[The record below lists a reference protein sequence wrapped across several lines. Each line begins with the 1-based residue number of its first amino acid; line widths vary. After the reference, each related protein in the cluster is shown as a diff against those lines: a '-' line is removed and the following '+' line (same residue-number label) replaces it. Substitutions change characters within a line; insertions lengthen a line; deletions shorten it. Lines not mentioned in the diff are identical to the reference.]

1 MMEFP
6 HVEPLFNLSVKNEK
20 EEDSLNNTPVTCSTE
35 MKKDPRSEEDGNS
48 SNSNNNSIN
57 STNGISCAQSSSKC
71 SVGYPPCLAVRE
83 NDYREGQE
91 VENVRIF
98 KDFKNEV
105 RTTCTRS
112 SLSQLETTFKMDP
125 LPVTIDRD
133 TDLFSIPFSSGTT
146 GDPKAVAKLHRAML
160 CLKYLASNEF
170 GFATKTPDFHPVIS
184 CHAPFS
190 HVGGMAML
198 IQSLMTGSTA
208 VILNGFNPNNYLDLV
223 CRFKVS
229 INLHFTYCTTKFHWS
244 HCICLD
250 AVCKKHDLYIKRNVH
265 LTSSPLFHDP
275 CIHIY
280 LKSRE
285 IKMCKETNMKKL
297 PPFSTI
303 NPPHFPVSF
312 SIKKIFHVL

>member
-1 MMEFP
+1 MNLCSLSPLLKQKIYSIENLDPQEMMEFP
-6 HVEPLFNLSVKNEK
+6 HVEPLFNLSFKNENK
-20 EEDSLNNTPVTCSTE
+20 EDSLNDMVVTCSTE
-35 MKKDPRSEEDGNS
+35 MKKNIRSEDGNS

-57 STNGISCAQSSSKC
+57 SANGISCAQSSSKC
-71 SVGYPPCLAVRE
+71 SMAASPCLSVRE
-83 NDYREGQE
+83 NDYKEGREG
-91 VENVRIF
+91 NVRIF

-112 SLSQLETTFKMDP
+112 SMSQLETAFKIDP

-160 CLKYLASNEF
+160 CLKFLASNEF

-190 HVGGMAML
+190 HVGGMAMV

-223 CRFKVS
+223 NRFKVS
-229 INLHFTYCTTKFHWS
+229 INLH
-244 HCICLD
+244 
-250 AVCKKHDLYIKRNVH
+250 H
-265 LTSSPLFHDP
+265 LL
-275 CIHIY
+275 
-280 LKSRE
+280 
-285 IKMCKETNMKKL
+285 
-297 PPFSTI
+297 
-303 NPPHFPVSF
+303 
-312 SIKKIFHVL
+312 